1 MDVNGIGQNA
11 NNINAYSSNLSEY
24 TQSNTEVAVPQVQQV
39 QTKTSE
45 DNNTKKQEYN
55 KNDIDN
61 ALYKINNFLKDNKTH
76 AEYTYNEEMK
86 TMMVK
91 VIDENTKE
99 VVLEIPPKKIL
110 DMVASML
117 RQVGLLDKKAWF
129 NIKSKGGSYSWNLN

>member
-1 MDVNGIGQNA
+1 MEVNNIGQSTINTNSYNVNPDVSQYTNA
-11 NNINAYSSNLSEY
+11 NTGVSITQVQKVE
-24 TQSNTEVAVPQVQQV
+24 TQS
-39 QTKTSE
+39 SE
-45 DNNTKKQEYN
+45 ENNAKNQEYS
-55 KNDIDN
+55 KKDLDD
-61 ALYKINNFLKDNKTH
+61 AVKKINNFLKDDKTH

-117 RQVGLLDKKAWF
+117 RQVGLLDKKA
-129 NIKSKGGSYSWNLN
+129 

>member
-1 MDVNGIGQNA
+1 MDVNNVGQNST
-11 NNINAYSSNLSEY
+11 NLNVYKTNLSEY
-24 TQSNTEVAVPQVQQV
+24 AGTNTEMVVPQIQKVE
-39 QTKTSE
+39 TRSSE
-45 DNNTKKQEYN
+45 LNNNNKQEYS
-55 KNDIDN
+55 KKDVDN
-61 ALYKINNFLKDNKTH
+61 ALNKINNFLKDDKTH

-117 RQVGLLDKKAWF
+117 RQVGLLDKKA
-129 NIKSKGGSYSWNLN
+129 